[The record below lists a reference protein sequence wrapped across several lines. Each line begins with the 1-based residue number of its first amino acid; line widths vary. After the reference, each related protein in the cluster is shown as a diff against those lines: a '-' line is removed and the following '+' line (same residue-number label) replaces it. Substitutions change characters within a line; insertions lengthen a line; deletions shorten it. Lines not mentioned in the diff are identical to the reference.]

1 MSITQQH
8 QNSSTAAV
16 WVTTTT
22 EVPVGGLLASPSL
35 AGVRVGGPSGKAP
48 VIDLSSS
55 SDEEGPIADTSR
67 DKEFA
72 KRLFGDLNCDV
83 LGLPGDGKIII
94 LSDSDKEGEVRE
106 EKPTDNEVVATSA
119 AVNLASTA
127 SADAD
132 DAPSGVQ
139 NDNSDDRTPDQEAD
153 DGNDGGDEAGL
164 P

>member
-1 MSITQQH
+1 
-8 QNSSTAAV
+8 
-16 WVTTTT
+16 
-22 EVPVGGLLASPSL
+22 
-35 AGVRVGGPSGKAP
+35 

-72 KRLFGDLNCDV
+72 KRLFDDLNCDV

-119 AVNLASTA
+119 TVNLASTA

-153 DGNDGGDEAGL
+153 DGNDGRDEAGL